1 MTATEHKASR
11 DEMIMTTFM
20 AKDYCNS
27 KFSLVKIRYFPWEKW
42 QNWVKVKVY
51 DDEMVRSKDD
61 YLRFAHCFA
70 MIL

>member
-1 MTATEHKASR
+1 
-11 DEMIMTTFM
+11 M